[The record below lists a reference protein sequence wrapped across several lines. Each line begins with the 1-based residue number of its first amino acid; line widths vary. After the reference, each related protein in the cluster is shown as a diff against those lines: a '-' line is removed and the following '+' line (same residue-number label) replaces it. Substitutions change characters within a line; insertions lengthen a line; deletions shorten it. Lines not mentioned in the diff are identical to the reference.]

1 MNVSLFKN
9 IKDFL
14 YCISKELDDIEVFA
28 VKGCFA
34 LTMQASYRGAK
45 VNRLSRDLD
54 LQILD
59 IDKWTDMIDNFDNI
73 NKHSKLNIKYQISKI
88 NVMGKTVRYFIKG
101 NNGVRFSVDANND
114 PNRYSYD
121 KISINGVKVNFFTP
135 NIMLADKLASV
146 ASEHIY
152 RRTKDLYDIYLISS
166 VFEFKLPKLIRR
178 IKSKRDIDT
187 SHIEIYNPKSLDD
200 LKKGYEAL
208 QFMEGSAKPDF
219 DEVYERIKY
228 FTYPIYTA
236 LQDESICRIYWDK
249 NEWVTKGEFMRNNFR
264 ENNL

>member
-1 MNVSLFKN
+1 MNMSLFKN

-88 NVMGKTVRYFIKG
+88 NVMGKTVRYSIKG

-228 FTYPIYTA
+228 FTYPIYAA

-249 NEWVTKGEFMRNNFR
+249 NEWVTKEEFMRNNFR